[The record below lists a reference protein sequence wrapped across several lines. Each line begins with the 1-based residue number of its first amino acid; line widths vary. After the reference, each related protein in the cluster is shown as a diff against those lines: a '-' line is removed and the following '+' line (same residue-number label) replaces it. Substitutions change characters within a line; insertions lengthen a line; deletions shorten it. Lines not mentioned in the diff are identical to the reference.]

1 MAMLFYLISLILS
14 VFQLILLA
22 RVLLSWFPDIM
33 HSPNPTVRQIV
44 QLIYDIT
51 EPVLRPIRNALPQ
64 TGMMDFSPLIVFLI
78 IAVLQR
84 LL

>member
-1 MAMLFYLISLILS
+1 MLTYLISLVLS

-22 RVLLSWFPDIM
+22 RVLMSWFPDIL
-33 HSPNPTVRQIV
+33 HSSNPTVRSIV

-64 TGMMDFSPLIVFLI
+64 MGMMDFSPLIVFLI